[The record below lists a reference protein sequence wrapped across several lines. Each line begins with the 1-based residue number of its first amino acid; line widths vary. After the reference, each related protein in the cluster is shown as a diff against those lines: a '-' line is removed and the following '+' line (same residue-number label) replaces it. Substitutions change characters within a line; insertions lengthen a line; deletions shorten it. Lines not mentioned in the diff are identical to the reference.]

1 MDEIK
6 ATCCC
11 GNVELSFS
19 LPVTKVVQCH
29 CESCRKMNGSDY
41 STWIAINNDQ
51 FSVDD
56 GNEYIKE
63 FRLNNLSSKSFCS
76 TCGTGVFGIN
86 GKHFKDQKLVPLGI
100 VSNYTYEI
108 KPQVQ
113 VYTDN
118 RAAWVELHGCV
129 PIFPVKRI

>member
-1 MDEIK
+1 MDIIK

-11 GNVELSFS
+11 GNVKLSFS
-19 LPVTKVVQCH
+19 LPVTRVVQCH

-41 STWIAINNDQ
+41 STWVAINNDQ
-51 FSVDD
+51 FSIDD
-56 GNEYIKE
+56 GNEHIKK
-63 FRLNNLSSKSFCS
+63 FKLNNLSSKSFCT

-86 GKHFKDQKLVPLGI
+86 GNHFKNHKLVPLGI
-100 VSNYTYEI
+100 VSNYINEI

-118 RAAWVELHGCV
+118 KAKWVELHGCV
-129 PIFPVKRI
+129 PIFSVK

>member
-1 MDEIK
+1 MDIIK
-6 ATCCC
+6 AECRC
-11 GNVELSFS
+11 GNVKLSFS

-41 STWIAINNDQ
+41 SSWIAINNDQ
-51 FSVDD
+51 LRIVD
-56 GNEYIKE
+56 GSGYIKK
-63 FRLNNLSSKSFCS
+63 FKLNNLSSKSFCS

-86 GKHFKDQKLVPLGI
+86 GKHFKNHKLVPLGI
-100 VSNYTYEI
+100 VSNYTKEI

-118 RAAWVELHGCV
+118 KAEWVELHKGTPV
-129 PIFPVKRI
+129 FPVK